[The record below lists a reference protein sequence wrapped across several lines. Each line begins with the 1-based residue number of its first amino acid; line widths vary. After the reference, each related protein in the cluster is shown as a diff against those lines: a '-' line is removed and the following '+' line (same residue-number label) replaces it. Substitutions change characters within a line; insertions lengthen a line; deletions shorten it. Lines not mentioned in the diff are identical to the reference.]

1 MDRLKSRVL
10 AVTLLDRCQGSA
22 DHMGREILVPD
33 ERFVPAGRRSCE
45 RPYDGT

>member
-22 DHMGREILVPD
+22 DHMGREILVP
-33 ERFVPAGRRSCE
+33 FVPAGRRSCE